1 MFKYLTHNKNGQEGK
16 RELTFNQAKKIWDSL
31 VYLKIRCPTID
42 LKDSLKNVEKFLN
55 VEPETPKEPQKE
67 LPEENTEEAEQVKAS
82 DWISIVAISLQL
94 R

>member
-1 MFKYLTHNKNGQEGK
+1 MFKYLTHDKHGIEGK

-42 LKDSLKNVEKFLN
+42 LKDSLKNVEKWLN

-67 LPEENTEEAEQVKAS
+67 LPEDNTEEAVQVKAS
-82 DWISIVAISLQL
+82 D
-94 R
+94 

>member
-1 MFKYLTHNKNGQEGK
+1 MFKYLTHDKNGHEGK

-42 LKDSLKNVEKFLN
+42 LKDSLKNVEKWLN
-55 VEPETPKEPQKE
+55 VESETPKEPQKE
-67 LPEENTEEAEQVKAS
+67 LPEDNTEEAVQVKAS
-82 DWISIVAISLQL
+82 DWLSFKTIYLQL